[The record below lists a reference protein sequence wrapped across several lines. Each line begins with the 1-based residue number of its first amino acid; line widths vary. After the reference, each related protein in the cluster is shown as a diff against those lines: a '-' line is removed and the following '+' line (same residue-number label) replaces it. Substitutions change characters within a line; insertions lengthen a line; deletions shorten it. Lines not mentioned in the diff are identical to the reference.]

1 MRFPN
6 LVWAASHRGMPHYGL
21 ASAAGL
27 SEARFS
33 RALHGRV
40 KFDPRERT
48 RIADV
53 LGFDEVW
60 LAQEPLPPGRS
71 ERPDT
76 NAGVSQ
82 R

>member
-6 LVWAASHRGMPHYGL
+6 LVWAASHRGMPHYRL
-21 ASAAGL
+21 AAAISL

-40 KFDPRERT
+40 KFTPRERT
-48 RIADV
+48 RIAEV
-53 LGFDEVW
+53 LGFDELW
-60 LAQEPLPPGRS
+60 LFQEPLPPGRS
-71 ERPDT
+71 ERPDIS
-76 NAGVSQ
+76 AGVAQ

>member
-6 LVWAASHRGMPHYGL
+6 LVWAGSHRGMPHYRL
-21 ASAAGL
+21 ASAIGL

-33 RALHGRV
+33 RGLHGRV
-40 KFDPRERT
+40 KFTPRERT
-48 RIADV
+48 RIAEV

-60 LAQEPLPPGRS
+60 LFQEPLPPGRS
-71 ERPDT
+71 GPSEINLR
-76 NAGVSQ
+76 VSQ